1 MSNIMTLIKELREK
15 TGAGFLDCKKTLE
28 ENNSNIEK
36 SIEALRKKGLA
47 KASKKSD
54 RVANE
59 GAVGVYSNSEI
70 TVIIKVNS
78 ETDFAAKS
86 DTFLNFLD
94 TLGKIVLENKG
105 ILKTEQFL
113 NLKYE
118 KGTVQDYFNS
128 MIAKIGENLVLNDLI
143 VKENRNFNYAFY
155 IHNSYRSNIGKI
167 ISFLEYSTNKKD
179 SQIETLSKNLCMH
192 IAAMK
197 PESIDI
203 SDLDKTIIQ
212 NEEKIQKELILNSGK
227 PSAIVDKILK
237 GKMKK
242 FYSEITLLNQIYIL
256 DQDKTIREIIDEYS
270 EFEFKLIT
278 FELIS
283 LYGMQFFFAYFKP

>member
-1 MSNIMTLIKELREK
+1 MASVTELIKELRDK
-15 TGAGFLDCKKTLE
+15 TGAGFLDCKKSLE
-28 ENNSNIEK
+28 DNNNDIEK

-59 GAVGVYSNSEI
+59 GAIGIYYNDNI
-70 TVIIKVNS
+70 TVILKVNS

-94 TLGKIVLENKG
+94 NLGNLVLNHNSKIDKE
-105 ILKTEQFL
+105 IFL
-113 NLKYE
+113 SLKYE
-118 KGTVQDYFNS
+118 NGNVLDYFNS
-128 MIAKIGENLVLNDLI
+128 MIAKIGENLILNDLI
-143 VKENRNFNYAFY
+143 VRENSNTYSNFY

-167 ISFLEYSTNKKD
+167 ISLVEYSTNIKD
-179 SQIETLSKNLCMH
+179 NETEILSKNLCMH

-203 SDLDKTIIQ
+203 NDLDKNIIDK
-212 NEEKIQKELILNSGK
+212 EEKIQRELILNSGK
-227 PSAIVDKILK
+227 PSNIVDKILD

-242 FYSEITLLNQIYIL
+242 FYSEVTLLNQNYIL
-256 DQDKTIREIIDEYS
+256 DQDKTVRDIIEDNS
-270 EFEFKLIT
+270 NLNFKLIS
-278 FELIS
+278 FKLIS
-283 LYGMQFFFAYFKP
+283 L